1 MSATTRRLA
10 ARSLACAQAFAQI
23 GLQTLANAHNGP
35 RAANG
40 RMLFHPL
47 RVARGATDA

>member
-10 ARSLACAQAFAQI
+10 ARSLACAQTIAQI
-23 GLQTLANAHNGP
+23 ELRTLAKAHNGP
-35 RAANG
+35 RAASG
-40 RMLFHPL
+40 RMAFHPL